1 MTHRFKKAV
10 IDDVIAANVD
20 QRLQANLLELFEY
33 AMKSVAPTLVREARF
48 DTSDFATARQRGC
61 DGFVMLL
68 SLARA
73 DSRDGWFGAFQRG
86 DQRLD
91 VVGHLE

>member
-1 MTHRFKKAV
+1 VSHRFKKV
-10 IDDVIAANVD
+10 IIDDITAANVD
-20 QRLQANLLELFEY
+20 DDLQTSLLELFEY

-48 DTSDFATARQRGC
+48 DTTDFASARQRGC
-61 DGFVMLL
+61 EGFALL
-68 SLARA
+68 ISRARA
-73 DSRDGWFGAFQRG
+73 DSRDAWFGAFQRG

>member
-1 MTHRFKKAV
+1 MNHRFKKAI
-10 IDDVIAANVD
+10 IDDVTAENIDNE
-20 QRLQANLLELFEY
+20 LQAVLLELFEY

-48 DTSDFATARQRGC
+48 DTSDFASARQRGC
-61 DGFVMLL
+61 EGFAMLL
-68 SLARA
+68 SRARA
-73 DSRDGWFGAFQRG
+73 DSRDAWFGAFQRG